1 MKTIEF
7 GRMCQPYNKEY
18 YKLFGT
24 VPCIDNYAATQ
35 EQFFDALKK
44 AIKNMFTQSLSLEKE
59 IENFVPKR
67 ATHNDGRMK

>member
-7 GRMCQPYNKEY
+7 GKMCKPYNKEY

-35 EQFFDALKK
+35 EQFFDALK
-44 AIKNMFTQSLSLEKE
+44 ISVEEGKE
-59 IENFVPKR
+59 IENYIPKR
-67 ATHNDGRMK
+67 VTHNDGRME

>member
-18 YKLFGT
+18 YKLFAT
-24 VPCIDNYAATQ
+24 VPCIDDYAATH

-44 AIKNMFTQSLSLEKE
+44 SIEEEKE
-59 IENFVPKR
+59 IENFIPKR
-67 ATHNDGRMK
+67 VKHNDGRME

>member
-44 AIKNMFTQSLSLEKE
+44 AIEEEKE

>member
-7 GRMCQPYNKEY
+7 GKMCQPYNKEY

-24 VPCIDNYAATQ
+24 VPCVDDYSTTQ

-44 AIKNMFTQSLSLEKE
+44 SIIEEKK
-59 IENFVPKR
+59 IENYLPRK
-67 ATHNDGRMK
+67 AMHSDGRME